1 MELAVLFTLLL
12 MVVIFVAAF
21 KFLLGTLEFIWNNVW
36 LLLILMCIVFFAVI

>member
-36 LLLILMCIVFFAVI
+36 LLLILMCIVFFVVI